1 MQKYE
6 AELSDL
12 KSSLDAQSKHF
23 SDLKSE
29 LEGTEKERDFY
40 FEKLREIET
49 MLQDVEDK
57 GEGNELTAAIFKVL
71 YATADGFEAVQTD
84 SAGAAMNTSF
94 ETDKTAPLVEET
106 DTF

>member
-1 MQKYE
+1 M
-6 AELSDL
+6 
-12 KSSLDAQSKHF
+12 KSTLDTQSNQF

-29 LEGTEKERDFY
+29 LEGIEKERDFY

-84 SAGAAMNTSF
+84 SIMTPSGEGVGNASF
-94 ETDKTAPLVEET
+94 ETDKTAPLGDEQEP